1 MFSALLNRLGIADAV
16 ITADAVHAQL
26 GALPRR
32 EIAVACTQR
41 ERGHS
46 RTGRRTLK
54 VTSVAK
60 GLGLPPRPGHPDRAP
75 QQSEREVVSRDLMR
89 GHLADGHPSQPAA
102 GSSRK

>member
-32 EIAVACTQR
+32 E
-41 ERGHS
+41 
-46 RTGRRTLK
+46 
-54 VTSVAK
+54 
-60 GLGLPPRPGHPDRAP
+60 
-75 QQSEREVVSRDLMR
+75 MR